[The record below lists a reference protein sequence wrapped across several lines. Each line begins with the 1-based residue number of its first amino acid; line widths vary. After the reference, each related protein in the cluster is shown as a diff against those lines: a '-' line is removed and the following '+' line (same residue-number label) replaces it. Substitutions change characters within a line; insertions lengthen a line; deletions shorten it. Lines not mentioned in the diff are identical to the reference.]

1 MANISK
7 QGIVKATGMSNP
19 NILPGTS
26 ATEINYNYPT
36 SGYRDFF
43 SKKTTIVPSESQYT
57 LSFYAKSTVTGDKI
71 RAHYYNPNTTTR
83 GESSQGVV
91 STASDGNID
100 FTLTTEWRLY
110 WVTYTQSATTA
121 TKTIIFPRMFS
132 QERSEA
138 AKGTGTI
145 SIKMLKFEIG
155 TVPTPWV
162 PASTDPI
169 YVADRSSMF
178 EIDDICK
185 IHKNGNI
192 QASEFIEF

>member
-7 QGIVKATGMSNP
+7 QGIVKANGMPNP

-36 SGYRDFF
+36 SGYTDFF
-43 SKKTTIVPSESQYT
+43 SKKTAIVPSESQYT
-57 LSFYAKSTVTGDKI
+57 LSFYAKSTVAGDKV

-91 STASDGNID
+91 STSGDGNID
-100 FTLTTEWRLY
+100 FTLTTEWCLY
-110 WVTYTQSATTA
+110 WVTYTQSTTTA

-132 QERSEA
+132 QDQGGA

-145 SIKMLKFEIG
+145 SIKMLKFEVG
-155 TVPTPWV
+155 TVPTPWI
-162 PASTDPI
+162 PNSNDHNYI
-169 YVADRSSMF
+169 NDGSGLF

-192 QASEFIEF
+192 QSSEFIET